1 MPHLQSQPRP
11 GRRARLLAS
20 TLLMILLL
28 AMTAAT
34 VPALEEDVAEEPFP
48 TDAEVAATLEP
59 IVLSET
65 RRGDVATIT
74 LEIPA
79 GADTFTSSGLPNTNW
94 SNDPNLRVGFNQ
106 ALGYGAQ
113 RIFLFFDVSSIPSN
127 ATIQSARLRAFLNG
141 FSPNGDAPMA
151 LLARFLSSPWDA
163 SILTWNNFNPSWGA
177 EIGVGDIPA
186 TTGWIEANATGPV
199 AEWVSGQRSNFG
211 LMIQGDETPQ
221 QRERI
226 FTALNAN
233 NGLHPRLVVT
243 YDVIVDTTPPT
254 SNVQQLPQ
262 WSPGSFTVRWSGTDN
277 PGGSGIR
284 HFDVQARVNGGAW
297 ENWQLATTA
306 TSATFNGQNGNFYEF
321 RVRAVDNANNV
332 EAFQNAPDAGTTVD
346 TLPPNAIVNPLPQF
360 TFSDTFNVSWMGTD
374 TGSGPNGGS
383 GIAHF
388 DVEYQ
393 LDGGPW
399 LPFASVTTTTSGT
412 VLNALPG
419 QTYGF
424 RARAVDRVGNV
435 QPFPSGAQT
444 ETTISLG
451 DPSAHILPLNP
462 PIVNQNTFTVQ
473 WTGTAAP
480 GATIVAYDVQFRFN
494 GGPWQTW
501 LLNVGGTSG
510 QFSAAQGDGVY
521 EFEVRARDNIGR
533 LSPFTGGPGNSIAV
547 DTQAP
552 MITVRGFFPVIANQ

>member
-1 MPHLQSQPRP
+1 MKLFQPHLRP
-11 GRRARLLAS
+11 GRRARLSVL

-34 VPALEEDVAEEPFP
+34 APAQEEAAEETYP

-65 RRGDVATIT
+65 RRGDVTTIT
-74 LEIPA
+74 LEIPV
-79 GADTFTSSGLPNTNW
+79 GADTFTTSGQPNTNW
-94 SNDPNLRVGFNQ
+94 STNPNLRVGFNTTQ
-106 ALGYGAQ
+106 GFGAE

-127 ATIQSARLRAFLNG
+127 ATVESARLRAFMNG

-151 LLARFLSSPWDA
+151 LLARFLSSQWDA
-163 SILTWNNFNPSWGA
+163 SILTWNNFNPAWGA

-199 AEWVSGQRSNFG
+199 AEWVSGQRPNFG
-211 LMIQGDETPQ
+211 MMIQGDETPQ

-226 FTALNAN
+226 FTAINAN

-243 YDVIVDTTPPT
+243 YNVNVDTTPPT
-254 SNVQQLPQ
+254 SNVEQLPQ

-284 HFDVQARVNGGAW
+284 HFDVQFRVNGGAW
-297 ENWQLATTA
+297 QNWQMATTA
-306 TSATFNGQNGNFYEF
+306 TSATFTGQNGNFYEF

-332 EAFQNAPDAGTTVD
+332 EAFQNTPDAGTTVD
-346 TLPPNAIVNPLPQF
+346 TVPPNAIVNPLPQF
-360 TFSDTFNVSWMGTD
+360 TFSDTFTVSWMGTD

-383 GIAHF
+383 GIAHY
-388 DVEYQ
+388 DVEFQ

-399 LPFASVTTTTSGT
+399 LPFTSVTTTTSGT

-419 QTYGF
+419 QVYGF

-435 QPFPSGAQT
+435 QPFPGGAQT
-444 ETTISLG
+444 QTTISLG
-451 DPSAHILPLNP
+451 DPSANILPFNP
-462 PIVNQNTFTVQ
+462 PIVKQNTFMVQ
-473 WTGTAAP
+473 WTGSAAP
-480 GATIVAYDVQFRFN
+480 GAAIVAYDVQFRFN
-494 GGPWQTW
+494 NGPWQTW
-501 LLNVGGTSG
+501 LLNVGGTSS
-510 QFSAAQGDGVY
+510 QFTAAQGDGIY
-521 EFEVRARDNIGR
+521 EFEVRARDSIGR
-533 LSPFTGGPGNSIAV
+533 LSPFTGGPGNSVAV
-547 DTQAP
+547 DMQAP
-552 MITVRGFFPVIANQ
+552 TITVRGFFPITSDN

>member
-186 TTGWIEANATGPV
+186 TTGWIEANATGP
-199 AEWVSGQRSNFG
+199 
-211 LMIQGDETPQ
+211 
-221 QRERI
+221 
-226 FTALNAN
+226 
-233 NGLHPRLVVT
+233 
-243 YDVIVDTTPPT
+243 
-254 SNVQQLPQ
+254 
-262 WSPGSFTVRWSGTDN
+262 
-277 PGGSGIR
+277 
-284 HFDVQARVNGGAW
+284 
-297 ENWQLATTA
+297 
-306 TSATFNGQNGNFYEF
+306 
-321 RVRAVDNANNV
+321 
-332 EAFQNAPDAGTTVD
+332 
-346 TLPPNAIVNPLPQF
+346 
-360 TFSDTFNVSWMGTD
+360 
-374 TGSGPNGGS
+374 
-383 GIAHF
+383 
-388 DVEYQ
+388 
-393 LDGGPW
+393 
-399 LPFASVTTTTSGT
+399 
-412 VLNALPG
+412 
-419 QTYGF
+419 
-424 RARAVDRVGNV
+424 
-435 QPFPSGAQT
+435 
-444 ETTISLG
+444 
-451 DPSAHILPLNP
+451 
-462 PIVNQNTFTVQ
+462 
-473 WTGTAAP
+473 
-480 GATIVAYDVQFRFN
+480 
-494 GGPWQTW
+494 
-501 LLNVGGTSG
+501 
-510 QFSAAQGDGVY
+510 
-521 EFEVRARDNIGR
+521 
-533 LSPFTGGPGNSIAV
+533 
-547 DTQAP
+547 
-552 MITVRGFFPVIANQ
+552 

>member
-1 MPHLQSQPRP
+1 MRLFQPHLRP
-11 GRRARLLAS
+11 GRRARLSVL

-34 VPALEEDVAEEPFP
+34 APAQEEADGETYP

-65 RRGDVATIT
+65 RRGDVTTIT
-74 LEIPA
+74 LEIPV
-79 GADTFTSSGLPNTNW
+79 GADTFTTSGQPNTNL
-94 SNDPNLRVGFNQ
+94 STNPNLRVGFNTTQ
-106 ALGYGAQ
+106 GLGAE

-127 ATIQSARLRAFLNG
+127 ATIESARLRVFMNG

-151 LLARFLSSPWDA
+151 LLARFLSSQWDA
-163 SILTWNNFNPSWGA
+163 SILTWNNFNPAWGA

-186 TTGWIEANATGPV
+186 TTGWIDANATGPV
-199 AEWVSGQRSNFG
+199 AEWVSGQRPNFG
-211 LMIQGDETPQ
+211 MMIQGDETPQ

-226 FTALNAN
+226 FTAINAN

-243 YDVIVDTTPPT
+243 YNVNVDTTPPT

-284 HFDVQARVNGGAW
+284 HFDVQFRVNGGAW
-297 ENWQLATTA
+297 QNWQMATTA
-306 TSATFNGQNGNFYEF
+306 TSAKKTNQNNNIYNFP
-321 RVRAVDNANNV
+321 VPAVDNANNV
-332 EAFQNAPDAGTTVD
+332 EQFSNTPDAGTTVD
-346 TLPPNAIVNPLPQF
+346 TVPPNATVNPLPQF

-383 GIAHF
+383 GIAHY
-388 DVEYQ
+388 DVEFQ

-399 LPFASVTTTTSGT
+399 LPFTSVTTTTSGT

-419 QTYGF
+419 QVYGF

-435 QPFPSGAQT
+435 QPFPGGAQT
-444 ETTISLG
+444 QTTISLG
-451 DPSAHILPLNP
+451 DPSANILPFNP
-462 PIVNQNTFTVQ
+462 PIVKQNTFMVQ
-473 WTGTAAP
+473 WTGSAAP

-494 GGPWQTW
+494 NGPWQTW

-510 QFSAAQGDGVY
+510 QFTAAQGDGIY
-521 EFEVRARDNIGR
+521 EFEVRARDSIGR
-533 LSPFTGGPGNSIAV
+533 LSPFTGGPGNSVAV
-547 DTQAP
+547 DVQAP
-552 MITVRGFFPVIANQ
+552 TITVRGFFPITSDN

>member
-1 MPHLQSQPRP
+1 MRLFQPHLRP
-11 GRRARLLAS
+11 GRRARLSVL

-34 VPALEEDVAEEPFP
+34 APAQEEADGETYP

-65 RRGDVATIT
+65 RRGDVTTIT
-74 LEIPA
+74 LEIPV
-79 GADTFTSSGLPNTNW
+79 GADTFTTSGQPNTNW
-94 SNDPNLRVGFNQ
+94 STNPNLRVGFNTTQ
-106 ALGYGAQ
+106 GLGAE

-127 ATIQSARLRAFLNG
+127 ATIESARLRVFMNG

-151 LLARFLSSPWDA
+151 LLARFLSSQWDA
-163 SILTWNNFNPSWGA
+163 SILTWNNFNPAWGA

-186 TTGWIEANATGPV
+186 TTGWIDANATGPV
-199 AEWVSGQRSNFG
+199 AEWVSGQRPNFG
-211 LMIQGDETPQ
+211 MMIQGDETPQ

-226 FTALNAN
+226 FTAINAN

-243 YDVIVDTTPPT
+243 YNVNVDTTPPT

-284 HFDVQARVNGGAW
+284 HFDVQFRVNGGAW
-297 ENWQLATTA
+297 QNWQMATTA
-306 TSATFNGQNGNFYEF
+306 TSATFTGQNGNFYEF

-332 EAFQNAPDAGTTVD
+332 EQFSNTPDAGTTVD
-346 TLPPNAIVNPLPQF
+346 TVPPNATVNPLPQF

-383 GIAHF
+383 GIAHY
-388 DVEYQ
+388 DVEFQ

-399 LPFASVTTTTSGT
+399 LPFTSVTTTTSGT

-419 QTYGF
+419 QVYGF

-435 QPFPSGAQT
+435 QPFPGGAQT
-444 ETTISLG
+444 QTTISLG
-451 DPSAHILPLNP
+451 DPSANILPFNP
-462 PIVNQNTFTVQ
+462 PIVKQNTFMVQ
-473 WTGTAAP
+473 WTGSAAP

-494 GGPWQTW
+494 NGPWQTW

-510 QFSAAQGDGVY
+510 QFTAAQGDGIY
-521 EFEVRARDNIGR
+521 EFEVRARDSIGR
-533 LSPFTGGPGNSIAV
+533 LSPFTGGPGNSVAV
-547 DTQAP
+547 DVQAP
-552 MITVRGFFPVIANQ
+552 TITVRGFFPITSDN